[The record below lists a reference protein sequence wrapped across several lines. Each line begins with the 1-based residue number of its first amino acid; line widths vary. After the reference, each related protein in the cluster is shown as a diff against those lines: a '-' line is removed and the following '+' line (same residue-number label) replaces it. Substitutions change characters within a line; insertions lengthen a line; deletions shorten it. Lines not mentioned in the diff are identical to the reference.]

1 MTYGYARVSTTDQ
14 HLEVQRVQLQQAGCD
29 IIYEE
34 TASGVDDNRLAL
46 ASMLYVLNSGDT
58 VVVCKLDRIARS
70 TRHLL
75 DIVDDLNRKGVTF
88 KVLNVN
94 LDTGTATG
102 KLMITML
109 AAVATFEV
117 EMLHERQKE
126 GIARAKL
133 AGKYK
138 GGVKHASKKA

>member
-75 DIVDDLNRKGVTF
+75 DIVDDWKQNQLLHF
-88 KVLNVN
+88 F
-94 LDTGTATG
+94 LDQ
-102 KLMITML
+102 LIHHL
-109 AAVATFEV
+109 
-117 EMLHERQKE
+117 Q
-126 GIARAKL
+126 I
-133 AGKYK
+133 
-138 GGVKHASKKA
+138 VKIFLRN